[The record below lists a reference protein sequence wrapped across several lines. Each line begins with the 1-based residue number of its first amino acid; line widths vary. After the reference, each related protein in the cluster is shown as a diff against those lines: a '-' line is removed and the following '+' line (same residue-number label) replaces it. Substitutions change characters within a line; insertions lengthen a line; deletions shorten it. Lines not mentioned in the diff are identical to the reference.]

1 MVQLYEWKDNI
12 PMSRRDPDELREQML
27 ELARDENARARKN
40 WGGSTIDRCENG
52 KNNGM
57 KGGRPQWEP
66 PEPPKPKPKLSA
78 RANTV
83 NKLLVKDWKV
93 VDIADVLGVSH
104 QAISQIIKRYELPR
118 TKETG

>member
-1 MVQLYEWKDNI
+1 MVQLVEWKGNI
-12 PMSRRDPDELREQML
+12 PMSRRDPDELREEML
-27 ELARDENARARKN
+27 ELARHENARARKN
-40 WGGSTIDRCENG
+40 WGGSTIGRCESG
-52 KNNGM
+52 KNNGS
-57 KGGRPQWEP
+57 KGGRPQFEE
-66 PEPPKPKPKLSA
+66 EPPKPKLKLSA

-104 QAISQIIKRYELPR
+104 QAISQIIKRYGLPR